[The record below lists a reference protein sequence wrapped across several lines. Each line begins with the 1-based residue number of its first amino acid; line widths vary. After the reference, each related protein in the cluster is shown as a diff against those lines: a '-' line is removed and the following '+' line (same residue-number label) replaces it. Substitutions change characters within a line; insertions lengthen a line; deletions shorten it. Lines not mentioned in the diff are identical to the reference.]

1 MKEKIYTIPINEAF
15 DKDSEC
21 PFCQLNKK
29 LEKDILDYIMG
40 PSYMEEDIRAE
51 TDKAGFCKDHL
62 NQMFFSGN
70 RLGLA
75 LMLNT
80 HLKKI
85 NTDMDSLLDRELKYA
100 GEKKSLFK
108 KTEEASPFCEFQET
122 LENSCYACKRLNA
135 RMDSYFETFFYLFKT
150 EEDFR
155 QKVAKSKGFCLE
167 HFGRIVKEGKVK
179 LNTKTYQEMLQ
190 MLIPIQKENFKR
202 IEEELDW
209 FIQKF
214 DYRFQNEP
222 WKNSKDSVE
231 RSILKISGLYIEE

>member
-21 PFCQLNKK
+21 PFCQLNQK

-75 LMLNT
+75 LMLDT

-85 NTDMDSLLDRELKYA
+85 NKDMNSLLDSELKLA
-100 GEKKSLFK
+100 GEKKGLFK
-108 KTEEASPFCEFQET
+108 KSEDNSPFCDFQET
-122 LENSCYACKRLNA
+122 LKNSCYACKRLNV

-155 QKVAKSKGFCLE
+155 QKVAKSKGFCLD

-231 RSILKISGLYIEE
+231 RSILKISGLTIEE